1 MFSNLGWPQVLH
13 PGVVR
18 GERATP
24 REAAAGWR
32 LAAAGWRL
40 AAAGWRLAGLAD

>member
-1 MFSNLGWPQVLH
+1 VLH

-40 AAAGWRLAGLAD
+40 AAAGWRLAGLAG

>member
-24 REAAAGWR
+24 READ
-32 LAAAGWRL
+32 AGWRL